1 MKLTRTEHSTERWE
15 DGKNGLKNRPL
26 SDLVKDICA
35 YAKSHKA
42 EQLEIWQIYEVI
54 IGDVIYIL
62 EKTVTTKGSPHYKV
76 VTIYKNSTQYTEGTF
91 VTTKRKI

>member
-42 EQLEIWQIYEVI
+42 EQLEI
-54 IGDVIYIL
+54 
-62 EKTVTTKGSPHYKV
+62 
-76 VTIYKNSTQYTEGTF
+76 
-91 VTTKRKI
+91 